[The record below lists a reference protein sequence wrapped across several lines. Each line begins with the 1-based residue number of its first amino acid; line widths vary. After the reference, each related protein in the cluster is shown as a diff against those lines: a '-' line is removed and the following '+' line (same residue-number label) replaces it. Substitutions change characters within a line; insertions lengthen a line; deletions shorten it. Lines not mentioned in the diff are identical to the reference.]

1 MQLKDIF
8 FTKFK
13 SKKRVGRGGSRGKT
27 SGRGMNGQK
36 SRAGANIRPA
46 ERDFIKKIPKL
57 RGRGKNKFASIKTK
71 PSIVNVG
78 DLTGSFSDGDE
89 VNIKTL
95 SEKGLISKTGGR
107 YPKVKLLG
115 NGNLAVKI
123 LVSECQIS
131 GSAEEKIK
139 KAGGQIK

>member
-1 MQLKDIF
+1 M
-8 FTKFK
+8 
-13 SKKRVGRGGSRGKT
+13 GRGGSRGKT

-36 SRAGANIRPA
+36 SRSGANLRPA
-46 ERDFIKKIPKL
+46 ERDFIKRIPKL

-71 PSIVNVG
+71 PTIINIG
-78 DLTGSFSDGDE
+78 ELTGSFKDGEE

-95 SEKGLISKTGGR
+95 CEKGLISKTGGR

-115 NGNLAVKI
+115 NGNFGVKI

-131 GSAEEKIK
+131 ESAKEKIQ
-139 KAGGQIK
+139 KAGGKVL

>member
-1 MQLKDIF
+1 
-8 FTKFK
+8 
-13 SKKRVGRGGSRGKT
+13 
-27 SGRGMNGQK
+27 MNGQK